1 MLSRIAVITVKKS
14 IYFLVSGRGCGHSQ
28 SKNLL
33 IAMAQTNTIF
43 FMALVSWGL
52 LSPTDAV
59 LSTVLD
65 AGFSHACALED
76 DATAVCF
83 GSIAGVPATQLPAST
98 LYLDISAGGAHSC
111 AIRAAVCRC
120 TLCVTVQSVRAIQC
134 HCTPRS

>member
-1 MLSRIAVITVKKS
+1 
-14 IYFLVSGRGCGHSQ
+14 
-28 SKNLL
+28 
-33 IAMAQTNTIF
+33 
-43 FMALVSWGL
+43 MALVSWGL

-83 GSIAGVPATQLPAST
+83 GSIAGVPATQLPAGT